1 MIKAS
6 NLKKGNV
13 VTIGSQIYV
22 VKHIDV
28 KTPSARGALTLYK
41 VRFSQVQTG
50 QKYEQTYKGADTL
63 TDIELTRKPVQFIFR
78 EGHMYVFMDT
88 EEYAQHSMAAETL
101 ENQAE
106 WLDESLEGI
115 VGLFLEGKL
124 IAVELPQIIVME
136 IAETS
141 PTIRGATV
149 TGRTKTAILTNGVE
163 IQVPEYMSSGE
174 KVKVEVENA
183 RFVSRAG

>member
-6 NLKKGNV
+6 TLKKGNV
-13 VTIGSQIYV
+13 VTIGNQLYV

-41 VRFSQVQTG
+41 VRFSHVQNG
-50 QKYEQTYKGADTL
+50 QKYEQTFKGNDPL
-63 TDIELTRKPVQFIFR
+63 TEVELSRKPVQFIFR
-78 EGHMYVFMDT
+78 EGDTFVFMDT
-88 EEYAQHSMAAETL
+88 EEYAQHSLNAESL
-101 ENQAE
+101 EHQTQ
-106 WLDESLEGI
+106 WLDESLEGM

-141 PTIRGATV
+141 PAIRGATV
-149 TGRTKTAILTNGVE
+149 TGRTKTARLINGVE
-163 IQVPEYMSSGE
+163 IQVPEYMSTGE
-174 KVKVEVENA
+174 KVKVDVENT

>member
-13 VTIGSQIYV
+13 VTIGNQIYV

-50 QKYEQTYKGADTL
+50 QKYEQSFKGSDTL
-63 TDIELTRKPVQFIFR
+63 NDIELTRKPVQFIFR
-78 EGHMYVFMDT
+78 EGSMYVFMDT
-88 EEYAQHSMAAETL
+88 EEYAQHNLAAETL
-101 ENQAE
+101 ENQTE

-115 VGLFLEGKL
+115 VGLFLDGKL
-124 IAVELPQIIVME
+124 IAIELPQIIVME

-141 PTIRGATV
+141 PSIRGATV
-149 TGRTKTAILTNGVE
+149 TGRTKTATLTNGVE

-183 RFVSRAG
+183 RFISRAG